1 MIKEPSCADDH
12 DPEALTVDAA
22 RLRILDSIV
31 PMSLTERVPVRS
43 ALSRV
48 LAETVIAPVN
58 VPAHVN
64 SAMDGYALKGVAL
77 PAEGESRVYQQAGR
91 VMAGQTFAGSVAE
104 GECIRIMTGAPMP
117 TGTDTVVM
125 QEQVEVEGDRVTI
138 GSGHRQ
144 GQNVRQA
151 GEDLTKGQAVFNPG
165 KWLDPADIGVMASM
179 GFGEVAV
186 VRRPTVAFFSTG
198 DELRSIGEP
207 LGEGEVYDSNR
218 YTVYGMLTRLGCNV
232 LDMGV
237 ITDDPEKLREAFE
250 AASRQADVVITT
262 GGVSVGEA
270 DYIHS
275 ILEELG
281 EVAFWKLAI
290 KPGRP
295 LTHGKLGNA
304 LFFGLPGNPVAV
316 VVSFYQF
323 VQPAL
328 RYLMSSEIDQPLL
341 IPAKSSGKMRKR
353 PGRTEFARGVY
364 TTNENGEIQVDTTG
378 VQGSG
383 ILTSMSRANC
393 FIVLGDQQGEVN
405 PGDIVT
411 IQPFASLG

>member
-1 MIKEPSCADDH
+1 MTKEPSCADDH
-12 DPEALTVDAA
+12 DPNALTVDVA
-22 RLRILDSIV
+22 RRRILGGIV

-48 LAETVIAPVN
+48 LGETVIAPVN

-64 SAMDGYALKGVAL
+64 SAMDGYALDGAAL
-77 PAEGESRVYQQAGR
+77 PAGDESRVYQQVGR
-91 VMAGQTFAGSVAE
+91 VMAGQSFSGRIAE
-104 GECIRIMTGAPMP
+104 GECVRIMTGAPMP
-117 TGTDTVVM
+117 AGTDTVVM
-125 QEQVEVEGDRVTI
+125 QEQVEVEGDRITI

-151 GEDLTKGQAVFNPG
+151 GEDLSKGQAVFHPG
-165 KWLDPADIGVMASM
+165 KWLNPADIGVMASM
-179 GFGEVAV
+179 GLGEVTV

-207 LGEGEVYDSNR
+207 LGDGEVYDSNR

-237 ITDDPEKLREAFE
+237 IVDDPEKLRQAFNT
-250 AASRQADVVITT
+250 ASVQADVVLTT

-275 ILEELG
+275 ILDELG

-328 RYLMSSEIDQPLL
+328 RYLMSGEIDQPLL
-341 IPAKSSGKMRKR
+341 VPAKSACKIRKR
-353 PGRTEFARGVY
+353 PGRTEFARGIY
-364 TTNENGEIQVDTTG
+364 TMNDSAEIEVTTTG

-383 ILTSMSRANC
+383 ILTSMSHANC

-405 PGDIVT
+405 PGDVVT
-411 IQPFASLG
+411 IQPFMSII

>member
-1 MIKEPSCADDH
+1 MIKEPSYADTH
-12 DPEALTVDAA
+12 DPAALTVEAA
-22 RLRILDSIV
+22 RQQILDKIV
-31 PMSLTERVPVRS
+31 PMSLIEKVPVRS
-43 ALSRV
+43 ALGRV
-48 LAETVIAPVN
+48 LAETIISPVN

-64 SAMDGYALKGVAL
+64 SAMDGYALLGAEL
-77 PAEGESRVYQQAGR
+77 PTEGKTCVYPQIGK
-91 VMAGQTFAGSVAE
+91 VMAGQTFE
-104 GECIRIMTGAPMP
+104 GKVSENDCVRIMTGAPMP
-117 TGTDTVVM
+117 VGTDTVVM
-125 QEQVEVEGDRVTI
+125 QEQVEVDGDQVTI

-151 GEDLTKGQAVFNPG
+151 GEDMAQGDAVFQPG
-165 KWLDPADIGVMASM
+165 KWLDPADIGVIASM
-179 GFGEVAV
+179 GFGEVSV

-207 LGEGEVYDSNR
+207 LGEGEGYDSNR
-218 YTVYGMLTRLGCNV
+218 YTVYGMLARMGCNL

-237 ITDDPEKLREAFE
+237 ITDDPAKLRYAFE
-250 AASRQADVVITT
+250 AAAEQADIVITT

-270 DYIHS
+270 DYIRS

-295 LTHGKLGNA
+295 LTYGSLGKA

-328 RYLMSSEIDQPLL
+328 RYLMSGKTEQPLL
-341 IPAKSSGKMRKR
+341 IPAKALSPMRKK
-353 PGRTEFARGVY
+353 PGRTEFARGIY
-364 TTNENGEIQVDTTG
+364 TIQDSGDIEVDTTG
-378 VQGSG
+378 TQGSG

-393 FIVLGDQQGEVN
+393 FIVLSDQQGEVS
-405 PGDIVT
+405 PGDTVT
-411 IQPFASLG
+411 IQPFSSLV

>member
-64 SAMDGYALKGVAL
+64 SAMDGYALKGTAL
-77 PAEGESRVYQQAGR
+77 PTEGESRVYQQAGR

>member
-12 DPEALTVDAA
+12 DPEALTVEAA
-22 RLRILDSIV
+22 RLRILDSIL
-31 PMSLTERVPVRS
+31 PMSLTERVSVRS

-48 LAETVIAPVN
+48 LAETVVAPVN

-64 SAMDGYALKGVAL
+64 SAMDGYAMKGTAL
-77 PAEGESRVYQQAGR
+77 PSEGESRVYQQAGR
-91 VMAGQTFAGSVAE
+91 VMAGQSFVGNVAE

-117 TGTDTVVM
+117 RGTDTVVM

-179 GFGEVAV
+179 GIGEVAV

-237 ITDDPEKLREAFE
+237 IVDDPNKLREAFE

-275 ILEELG
+275 ILDELG

-328 RYLMSSEIDQPLL
+328 RYLMSGEIDQPLL
-341 IPAKSSGKMRKR
+341 IPAKSSRKMRKR
-353 PGRTEFARGVY
+353 PGRTEFARGIY

-405 PGDIVT
+405 PGDMVT

>member
-1 MIKEPSCADDH
+1 MTKEPSCADDH
-12 DPEALTVDAA
+12 DPEALTVEAA
-22 RLRILDSIV
+22 RLRILDSIT
-31 PMSLTERVPVRS
+31 PLFLTERVPVRS
-43 ALSRV
+43 ALGRV

-64 SAMDGYALKGVAL
+64 SAMDGYAMNGAAL
-77 PAEGESRVYQQAGR
+77 PDEGESREYALAGR
-91 VMAGQTFAGSVAE
+91 VMAGESFSGKVRQ
-104 GECIRIMTGAPMP
+104 GECVRIMTGAPMP
-117 TGTDTVVM
+117 NGTDTVVM
-125 QEQVEVEGDRVTI
+125 QEQAEVEGDRVTI
-138 GSGHRQ
+138 GAGHRQ

-151 GEDLTKGQAVFNPG
+151 GEDLAKGQAVFNPG

-179 GFGEVAV
+179 GLGEVAV

-232 LDMGV
+232 IDMGV
-237 ITDDPEKLREAFE
+237 ITDDPDKLREAF
-250 AASRQADVVITT
+250 AAAARQADVVITT

-270 DYIHS
+270 DYIGS
-275 ILEELG
+275 ILDELG

-295 LTHGKLGNA
+295 LTYGKLGES

-316 VVSFYQF
+316 AVSFYQF

-328 RYLMSSEIDQPLL
+328 RYLVSGELDQPLL
-341 IPAKSSGKMRKR
+341 IRAKASCKIRKR
-353 PGRTEFARGVY
+353 PGRAEFARGIY
-364 TTNENGEIQVDTTG
+364 TTNEHGELQVDILG

-405 PGDIVT
+405 PGDSVT
-411 IQPFASLG
+411 IQPFASFV

>member
-22 RLRILDSIV
+22 RLRVLDSIL

-48 LAETVIAPVN
+48 LAETVVAPVN

-64 SAMDGYALKGVAL
+64 SAMDGYALKGTAL
-77 PAEGESRVYQQAGR
+77 PAEGESRVYQQTGR
-91 VMAGQTFAGSVAE
+91 VMAGQSFAGNVAE

-117 TGTDTVVM
+117 TGSDTVVM

-237 ITDDPEKLREAFE
+237 IVDDPNKLREAFE

-275 ILEELG
+275 MLDELG

-328 RYLMSSEIDQPLL
+328 RYLMSGEIDQPLL

-353 PGRTEFARGVY
+353 PGRTEFARGIY
-364 TTNENGEIQVDTTG
+364 TTNENGEIQVDTAG

-405 PGDIVT
+405 PGDVVT